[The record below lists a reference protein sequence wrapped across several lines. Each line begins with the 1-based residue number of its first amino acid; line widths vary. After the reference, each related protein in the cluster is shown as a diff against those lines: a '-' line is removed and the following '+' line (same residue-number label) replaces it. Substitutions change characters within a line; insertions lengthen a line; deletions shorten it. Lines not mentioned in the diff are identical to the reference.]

1 MDGWKVRKFKML
13 QVVAAN
19 GEEEFD
25 GLPADHEYEVT
36 VQRAILARYLD
47 RCIWYFEGIL
57 REVIVEKN

>member
-1 MDGWKVRKFKML
+1 MHKFKML

-47 RCIWYFEGIL
+47 RCICYFEGIL